1 MSVTKLPKAV
11 EDLYELH
18 AELCAKGF
26 ALMERKNND
35 YRSGTGDPFKNFRGA
50 STFDVS
56 PVRGILLRMQDKMC
70 RIATFDEKGELLVK
84 DEGVEDAIVDIINY
98 AVLMAGL
105 IREDKNAK
113 AVHSRGLGGLASMSS
128 VGVYPNARELFAHG
142 RAFPTVLVVDKPPA
156 TRSTP
161 RSVPRGL
168 REGGKPGKG
177 AGRKK

>member
-1 MSVTKLPKAV
+1 MSNLPKKLPAAV
-11 EDLYELH
+11 AELFELH
-18 AELCAKGF
+18 SELTTRALG
-26 ALMERKNND
+26 LMERKNND

-105 IREDKNAK
+105 IREDKNARNPTSELGGAHLVRDGVDDHRSD
-113 AVHSRGLGGLASMSS
+113 AVRYLLGGGRTPFAGIQLDLSGVAKTKVRGGLGKGA
-128 VGVYPNARELFAHG
+128 
-142 RAFPTVLVVDKPPA
+142 
-156 TRSTP
+156 
-161 RSVPRGL
+161 
-168 REGGKPGKG
+168 KPGKG
-177 AGRKK
+177 ARR

>member
-1 MSVTKLPKAV
+1 MSNLPKKLPAAV
-11 EDLYELH
+11 AELFELH
-18 AELCAKGF
+18 SELTTRALG
-26 ALMERKNND
+26 LMERKNND

-113 AVHSRGLGGLASMSS
+113 VVHSRESGGLLRREFVA
-128 VGVYPNARELFAHG
+128 GCQRDAQELFVTG
-142 RAFPTVLVVDKPPA
+142 DLGPTLRLPTQRPG
-156 TRSTP
+156 
-161 RSVPRGL
+161 SVRGGL
-168 REGGKPGKG
+168 SKGAKPGKG
-177 AGRKK
+177 TRR

>member
-1 MSVTKLPKAV
+1 MSNLPKKLPAAV
-11 EDLYELH
+11 AELFELH
-18 AELCAKGF
+18 SELTTRALG
-26 ALMERKNND
+26 LMERKNND

-56 PVRGILLRMQDKMC
+56 PVRGVLLRMQDKMC

-113 AVHSRGLGGLASMSS
+113 AERAELDVGAGLRLDLGGDHRADS
-128 VGVYPNARELFAHG
+128 VRYLLKELNPGGVARI
-142 RAFPTVLVVDKPPA
+142 D
-156 TRSTP
+156 RSKHP
-161 RSVPRGL
+161 RSVRGGL
-168 REGGKPGKG
+168 GKSAKPGKG
-177 AGRKK
+177 ARR